1 MTPLPQPAEH
11 APVRQRPRSIPLT
24 VLTGFLGAGKTTL
37 LNRLLRD
44 PALAGTAV
52 IVNELGEIGLDHLL
66 VGESEDGIIE
76 LSSGCLCCTIRGELV
91 TTLENLLRA
100 LDNHRIER
108 LDRVVIE
115 TTGLA
120 DPAPVLQ
127 SVLLHPYLSMRYRLD
142 GVVTVVD
149 AVHGARTLD
158 MSDEANRQ
166 VAVAD
171 RIVLTKTDLPQA
183 DPAIR
188 DRIRAL
194 NPGAVLLEAGRDE
207 IQPGNL
213 FDTQPFSTEGK
224 ITDVAG
230 WLAAEAHDHA
240 GHDHHQGHHAAHEHD
255 GDHGHAGHA
264 HRHAHDVNRHDA
276 RIRSFTAT
284 RATPIS
290 RHALDDFLD
299 RLARDHGA
307 NLLRL
312 KGLVQ
317 TTDAPDRPLVIQAA
331 QTIFHPPAR
340 LPAWPSEDRRSRL
353 VLIVRDL
360 PEAAER
366 AIVGAFSDLPQT
378 DTADATTI
386 ADNPLAISG
395 FSGVFRP

>member
-1 MTPLPQPAEH
+1 MSQEAAQSPA
-11 APVRQRPRSIPLT
+11 RQRPKPIPLT

-52 IVNELGEIGLDHLL
+52 IVNEFGEIGLDHLL

-127 SVLLHPYLSMRYRLD
+127 SVLLHPYLAMRYRLD

-149 AVHGARTLD
+149 AVNGARTLD

-171 RIVLTKTDLPQA
+171 RIVLTKTDLAQA

-194 NPGAVLLEAGRDE
+194 NPSAVILEASGDDV
-207 IQPGNL
+207 QPASL

-224 ITDVAG
+224 IADVVG
-230 WLAAEAHDHA
+230 WLAAEAHA
-240 GHDHHQGHHAAHEHD
+240 GHDHDHGHHHHDHGHGHAAH
-255 GDHGHAGHA
+255 A
-264 HRHAHDVNRHDA
+264 HQHVHDVNRHDA
-276 RIRSFTAT
+276 RIRSFVAT

-299 RLARDHGA
+299 RLAREHGA
-307 NLLRL
+307 SLLRL

-317 TTDAPDRPLVIQAA
+317 TADAPERPLVIQAA

-340 LPAWPSEDRRSRL
+340 LPAWPSDDRRSRL
-353 VLIVRDL
+353 VLIVRDM

-366 AIVGAFSDLPQT
+366 ALVGAFSDLPQT
-378 DTADATTI
+378 DIADAATV

>member
-1 MTPLPQPAEH
+1 MSQEAAQNPA
-11 APVRQRPRSIPLT
+11 RQRPKPIPLT

-52 IVNELGEIGLDHLL
+52 IVNEFGEIGLDHLL

-127 SVLLHPYLSMRYRLD
+127 SVLLHPYLAMRYRLD

-149 AVHGARTLD
+149 AVNGARTLD

-171 RIVLTKTDLPQA
+171 RIVLTKTDLAQA

-194 NPGAVLLEAGRDE
+194 NPGAVILEASHDDV
-207 IQPGNL
+207 QPANL
-213 FDTQPFSTEGK
+213 FDTQPFTTEGK
-224 ITDVAG
+224 IADVVG
-230 WLAAEAHDHA
+230 WLAAEAHAGH
-240 GHDHHQGHHAAHEHD
+240 GHDHGHHHHHDDHGHGHAAH
-255 GDHGHAGHA
+255 A
-264 HRHAHDVNRHDA
+264 HQHAHDVNRHDA
-276 RIRSFTAT
+276 RIRSFVAT
-284 RATPIS
+284 RSTPIS

-299 RLARDHGA
+299 RLAREHGA
-307 NLLRL
+307 SLLRL

-317 TTDAPDRPLVIQAA
+317 TADAPDRPLVIQAA

-340 LPAWPSEDRRSRL
+340 LPAWPSDDRRSRL
-353 VLIVRDL
+353 VLIVRDM

-366 AIVGAFSDLPQT
+366 ALVGAFSDLPQT
-378 DTADATTI
+378 DIADATTV

>member
-1 MTPLPQPAEH
+1 MTQEPAQIP
-11 APVRQRPRSIPLT
+11 ARPRPKPIPLT

-52 IVNELGEIGLDHLL
+52 IVNEFGEIGLDHLL

-108 LDRVVIE
+108 LDRVIIE

-149 AVHGARTLD
+149 AVNGVRTLD

-166 VAVAD
+166 IAVAD
-171 RIVLTKTDLPQA
+171 RIVLTKTDLAEA

-194 NPGAVLLEAGRDE
+194 NPGAVLLEAGRDDVA
-207 IQPGNL
+207 PANL
-213 FDTQPFSTEGK
+213 FDTQPFTTEGK
-224 ITDVAG
+224 IADVVG
-230 WLAAEAHDHA
+230 WLAAEAHA
-240 GHDHHQGHHAAHEHD
+240 GHDHHHHHHHHHH
-255 GDHGHAGHA
+255 DHGHGHA
-264 HRHAHDVNRHDA
+264 SHAHQHAHDVNRHDA
-276 RIRSFTAT
+276 RIRSFVAT

-299 RLARDHGA
+299 RLAREHGA
-307 NLLRL
+307 SLLRL

-317 TTDAPDRPLVIQAA
+317 TTDAPDRPLVVQAA
-331 QTIFHPPAR
+331 QTIFHPPVR
-340 LPAWPSEDRRSRL
+340 LPAWPSDDRRSRL
-353 VLIVRDL
+353 VLIVRDM
-360 PEAAER
+360 PEAAEH
-366 AIVGAFSDLPQT
+366 ALIGAFSDLPQT
-378 DTADATTI
+378 DIADATTV

-395 FSGVFRP
+395 FSGVFRL

>member
-1 MTPLPQPAEH
+1 MTAVPEA
-11 APVRQRPRSIPLT
+11 AKVRQRPKPIPLT

-37 LNRLLRD
+37 LNGLLKD

-52 IVNELGEIGLDHLL
+52 IVNEFGEIGLDHLL

-100 LDNHRIER
+100 IDNHRIER

-158 MSDEANRQ
+158 IADEAVRQ

-171 RIVLTKTDLPQA
+171 RIVLTKTDLEGA
-183 DPAIR
+183 DPAIIA
-188 DRIRAL
+188 RIRQL
-194 NPGAVLLEAGRDE
+194 NPGARILDAAKGEALA
-207 IQPGNL
+207 PFL
-213 FDTQPFSTEGK
+213 FDTQPFSTDGK
-224 ITDVAG
+224 IGDVAG
-230 WLAAEAHDHA
+230 WLAAEAHDH
-240 GHDHHQGHHAAHEHD
+240 GHDHDHAHGHEH
-255 GDHGHAGHA
+255 GDHGHHHHGHGHDHQHAG
-264 HRHAHDVNRHDA
+264 DVNRHDT

-284 RATPIS
+284 RATPIG

-299 RLARDHGA
+299 RIAREHGDH
-307 NLLRL
+307 LLRL
-312 KGLVQ
+312 KGLVA
-317 TTDAPDRPLVIQAA
+317 TTDAPGQPLVIQAA
-331 QTIFHPPAR
+331 QTIFHPPQR
-340 LPAWPSEDRRSRL
+340 LPSWPSDDHRSRL

-360 PEAAER
+360 PESAEHW
-366 AIVGAFSDLPQT
+366 IVAAFSDLPQT
-378 DTADATTI
+378 DIADAATM
-386 ADNPLAISG
+386 ADNPLAIPG
-395 FSGVFRP
+395 FSGTFRP

>member
-1 MTPLPQPAEH
+1 VTRLSQEAAQNPA
-11 APVRQRPRSIPLT
+11 RQRPKPIPLT

-52 IVNELGEIGLDHLL
+52 IVNEFGEIGLDHLL

-149 AVHGARTLD
+149 AVNGARTLD

-171 RIVLTKTDLPQA
+171 RIVLTKTDLAQA

-194 NPGAVLLEAGRDE
+194 NPGAVILEASHDDV
-207 IQPGNL
+207 QPANL
-213 FDTQPFSTEGK
+213 FDTQPFTTEGK
-224 ITDVAG
+224 IADVVG
-230 WLAAEAHDHA
+230 WLAAEAHAGH
-240 GHDHHQGHHAAHEHD
+240 GHDHGHHHHHDDHGHGHAAH
-255 GDHGHAGHA
+255 A
-264 HRHAHDVNRHDA
+264 HQHAHDVNRHDA
-276 RIRSFTAT
+276 RIRSFVAT

-299 RLARDHGA
+299 RLAREHGA
-307 NLLRL
+307 SLLRL

-317 TTDAPDRPLVIQAA
+317 TADAPDRPLVIQAA

-340 LPAWPSEDRRSRL
+340 LPAWPSDDRRSRL
-353 VLIVRDL
+353 VLIVRDM

-366 AIVGAFSDLPQT
+366 ALVGAFSDLPQT
-378 DTADATTI
+378 DIADAATV